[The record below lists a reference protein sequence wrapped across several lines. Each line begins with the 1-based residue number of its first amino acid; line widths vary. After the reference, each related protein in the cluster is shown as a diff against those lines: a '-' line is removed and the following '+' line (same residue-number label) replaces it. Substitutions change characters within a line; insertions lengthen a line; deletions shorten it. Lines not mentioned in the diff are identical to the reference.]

1 MGVKMA
7 EFDGDIIFLEL
18 VQNGFCSLA
27 IESFS
32 AYNFSGNIFCK
43 RRTIFKQFANIK
55 NLSFANI
62 YQFFPFDEA
71 VKVGFILSCLLYY
84 CE

>member
-7 EFDGDIIFLEL
+7 EFDGDFIFLEV
-18 VQNGFCSLA
+18 VQNEFCILD
-27 IESFS
+27 IQSFS

-43 RRTIFKQFANIK
+43 RRTIFKQFAKIK

-62 YQFFPFDEA
+62 YQSPFDEA
-71 VKVGFILSCLLYY
+71 VKAGFIMSCLLYY